1 MELGLGLSKHI
12 TPKDGR
18 KLMQVGFFVTNFE
31 VKNRLLE
38 TSPTVSTIKLNV
50 FKRWGWMLKDI
61 LSILYKLKKKQTTN
75 QTQHHPPAHGICNR
89 HLFLAWLQ
97 ADVKI

>member
-50 FKRWGWMLKDI
+50 FKR
-61 LSILYKLKKKQTTN
+61 
-75 QTQHHPPAHGICNR
+75 
-89 HLFLAWLQ
+89 
-97 ADVKI
+97 